1 MNEGSKRKFSRNE
14 GQKPKLIKNII
25 TESNNHEFDREVNL
39 SVCLEHTLNH
49 KPQTS
54 SKRFIQKKTIQPAN
68 CVRSKCV
75 FYVYFAYRNP
85 PSVYS
90 NHNDGAKARRLK
102 NTHSH
107 SFIMDLDESKK

>member
-54 SKRFIQKKTIQPAN
+54 SKRFIQKKRFNQLTA
-68 CVRSKCV
+68 CVQSV
-75 FYVYFAYRNP
+75 FFMCILLTEIRH
-85 PSVYS
+85 PSTQTTTME
-90 NHNDGAKARRLK
+90 LK
-102 NTHSH
+102 LV
-107 SFIMDLDESKK
+107 D